1 MKSSCGK
8 VFVSWWL
15 VVLICVVL
23 GKLAIAESSSV
34 AWPNWMGP
42 HHDGISSETGWS
54 TEWSEQGL
62 PLVWK
67 QTIGIGFSSVAIADG
82 RLFTMGHV
90 DGQEFVYSFD
100 ALTGGLLWSYAYD
113 APLVDNLHEGGP
125 GSTPTV
131 DGDFLYTLGRA
142 GHLIC
147 FRAATGQV
155 VWTQQF
161 QEDLGVALP
170 EWGFTSS
177 PYVLGDQ
184 LVFEAGR
191 VVSYDK
197 TSGQKNW
204 QTDKHQPGYGS
215 ASVLS
220 AGGKSML
227 ATLDCDGLRVVRAR
241 DGHEVAFTPWD
252 SPYRTNSTTPIVD
265 GDLLFISTGYNVGC
279 GLFRLRN
286 NELEMV
292 YQNRGMRNHFNN
304 SILFAG
310 YLYGFDGNSNLGRLV
325 RLKCMDFK
333 TGEVAWE
340 KEGFGCG
347 SLMIADGK
355 LVILGETG
363 ELVVAEATAEEY
375 REFAR
380 TDFLSGR
387 CWAVPV
393 LCDGHIYGRDAAGD
407 LRCVKLPPA
416 RH

>member
-1 MKSSCGK
+1 MKSSSAK

-15 VVLICVVL
+15 MVLIWMIVSNLVA
-23 GKLAIAESSSV
+23 GETNYT

-42 HHDGISSETGWS
+42 HHDGISSEAGWS
-54 TEWSEQGL
+54 TDWSEEGL

-100 ALTGGLLWSYAYD
+100 AITGKSLWSYAYD

-131 DGDFLYTLGRA
+131 DGEFVYTLGRA
-142 GHLIC
+142 GQFIC
-147 FRAATGQV
+147 FRVTTGQV
-155 VWTQQF
+155 LWTRQF
-161 QEDLGVALP
+161 QEDLGIALP

-177 PYVLGDQ
+177 PYVLGNQ
-184 LVFEAGR
+184 LIFEAGR

-197 TSGQKNW
+197 TSGKKNW

-215 ASVLS
+215 ATCFSS
-220 AGGKSML
+220 GGKSML

-241 DGHEVAFTPWD
+241 DGHEVAFAPWS

-279 GLFRLRN
+279 GLFRLEN

-292 YQNRGMRNHFNN
+292 YQNREMRNHFNN
-304 SILFAG
+304 CILLDG

-325 RLKCMDFK
+325 HLKCMDFE
-333 TGEVAWE
+333 TGEVVWE

-347 SLMIADGK
+347 SLMIVDGK
-355 LVILGETG
+355 LIVLSEAG
-363 ELVVAEATAEEY
+363 ELVVADATPDGY
-375 REFAR
+375 REFSR
-380 TDFLSGR
+380 TEFLSGR
-387 CWAVPV
+387 CWTVPV
-393 LCDGHIYGRDAAGD
+393 LCGGAIYGRDAAGD

-416 RH
+416 SH

>member
-1 MKSSCGK
+1 MKSSCART
-8 VFVSWWL
+8 FVSRWL
-15 VVLICVVL
+15 TILIW
-23 GKLAIAESSSV
+23 LAAGQASSA

-54 TEWSEQGL
+54 TEWPEEGL
-62 PLVWK
+62 SLVW
-67 QTIGIGFSSVAIADG
+67 QQAIGIGFSSVAIADG

-100 ALTGGLLWSYAYD
+100 ALTGGLLWSHAYD

-142 GHLIC
+142 GELIC

-155 VWTQQF
+155 VWTEQF
-161 QEDLGVALP
+161 QEDLGIALP

-184 LVFEAGR
+184 LIFEAGR

-197 TSGQKNW
+197 TSGKKNW
-204 QTDKHQPGYGS
+204 QTDKHQAGYGS
-215 ASVLS
+215 VAVFSL
-220 AGGKSML
+220 GGETML
-227 ATLDCDGLRVVRAR
+227 ATLDCDGLRVVRAG
-241 DGHEVAFTPWD
+241 DGREVAFTPWD
-252 SPYRTNSTTPIVD
+252 SPYRTNSTTPIVA
-265 GDLLFISTGYNVGC
+265 GDLLFISAGYNAGC
-279 GLFRLRN
+279 ALFRLQGD
-286 NELEMV
+286 ELEMV
-292 YQNRGMRNHFNN
+292 YQNRDMRNHFNN
-304 SILFAG
+304 SILLDG

-325 RLKCMDFK
+325 RLKCMDFE

-355 LVILGETG
+355 LVVLGEAG
-363 ELVVAEATAEEY
+363 ELVVAEATPEEY
-375 REFAR
+375 REVAR
-380 TDFLSGR
+380 TDFLRGR
-387 CWAVPV
+387 CWSVPV
-393 LCDGHIYGRDAAGD
+393 LWDGHIYGRNAEGD